1 MTLRRGITSNKLSES
16 LKEERSWEV
25 GKLGSWEVGKL
36 GSWVVGK
43 LGSWEVRTLR
53 GFNANINNKLVS
65 PKRKKATQ

>member
-36 GSWVVGK
+36 GSWEVGK
-43 LGSWEVRTLR
+43 LGSWEV
-53 GFNANINNKLVS
+53 GKLGS
-65 PKRKKATQ
+65 